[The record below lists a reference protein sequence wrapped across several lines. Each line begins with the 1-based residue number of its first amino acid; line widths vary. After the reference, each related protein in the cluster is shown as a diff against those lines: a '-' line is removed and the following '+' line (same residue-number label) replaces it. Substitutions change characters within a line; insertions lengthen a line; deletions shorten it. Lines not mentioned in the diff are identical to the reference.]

1 MEYTP
6 DQLNFIIG
14 PTETNDDAAISA
26 VIEDLEWMEGRKAT
40 SEEVDWIA
48 TEVRRILAARDDTL
62 VHGDR
67 LQGNYIAAD
76 LIRRFVKK

>member
-1 MEYTP
+1 MEYTTE
-6 DQLNFIIG
+6 QLNFIIG
-14 PTETNDDAAISA
+14 PDETNDDAAISA

-48 TEVRRILAARDDTL
+48 TEVRRILAARDDVL

>member
-1 MEYTP
+1 MEYTTE
-6 DQLNFIIG
+6 QLNFIIG
-14 PTETNDDAAISA
+14 PAEVNDDAAISA
-26 VIEDLEWMEGRKAT
+26 VLENFEWKEGRKAT

-48 TEVRRILAARDDTL
+48 TEVRRILAARDDIL